1 MANFYQN
8 VYKFCHQGE
17 LTCFK
22 IVTTIKKLFKHN
34 LFHIEQWTFPT
45 VVCLHFQLFVYILK
59 FCSLFAQLYIQIM
72 QLHLVTFLC
81 TYFFQNLMFNFLLV
95 NLLVIVA
102 LFEWRPNRD
111 EFYVVFV
118 LAGLWGVSDA
128 IWQTQIN
135 GKHKAAYKTIHFLL
149 SLERRWM

>member
-22 IVTTIKKLFKHN
+22 IVTTIKKLFNIICSILSSEH
-34 LFHIEQWTFPT
+34 
-45 VVCLHFQLFVYILK
+45 LFVYIFSCLFT
-59 FCSLFAQLYIQIM
+59 FCPIICPNHAAPPGDIF
-72 QLHLVTFLC
+72 V
-81 TYFFQNLMFNFLLV
+81 YFFQNLMFNFLLV

-102 LFEWRPNRD
+102 LFEWRPNPD

-149 SLERRWM
+149 SLEKR